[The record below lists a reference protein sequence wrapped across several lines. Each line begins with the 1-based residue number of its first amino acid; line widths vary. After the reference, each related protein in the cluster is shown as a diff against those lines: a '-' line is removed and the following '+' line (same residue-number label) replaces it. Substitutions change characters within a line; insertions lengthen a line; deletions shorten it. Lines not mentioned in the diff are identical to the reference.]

1 MTDEPRRRGVRMT
14 EDEAWDFLE
23 QAHTGIFTTLRRDG
37 APISLPVWFATLD
50 RRIYVVTRGK
60 KVQRVAHDAR
70 SSFLAEA
77 GERWAELQAVHL
89 TGRSSIIEPS
99 FDLERRIAEQ
109 MTFKYSAYRTAPKE
123 MPKATKAHY
132 AKAGATIELVP
143 DERILS
149 WDNRH
154 LGLA

>member
-1 MTDEPRRRGVRMT
+1 MSDAPSRRGVRMT
-14 EDEAWDFLE
+14 EDEAWDFVE

-37 APISLPVWFATLD
+37 VPIALPVWFATLD
-50 RRIYVVTRGK
+50 RRIYLVTRGK
-60 KVQRVAHDAR
+60 KVLRVAHDAR
-70 SSFLAEA
+70 SSFLVEA

-99 FDLERRIAEQ
+99 EDLERRIGEQ
-109 MTFKYSAYRTAPKE
+109 IAFKYSAFRTTSKA
-123 MPKATKAHY
+123 MPKATKEHY
-132 AKAGATIELVP
+132 AKAGATIELIP

-149 WDNRH
+149 WDNHH